1 MFDQALIEEALTLT
15 IIGLST
21 AFSLLFF
28 LSISIWIVGKL
39 FADKSDQ
46 VPEGEVFQEE
56 RNKAL
61 AASIAVATLVEIH
74 ENSAILPTPVPR

>member
-46 VPEGEVFQEE
+46 VPEGEVSQEE
-56 RNKAL
+56 LNNAL
-61 AASIAVATLVEIH
+61 AASLAVSTLVEIH

>member
-46 VPEGEVFQEE
+46 VPEGEVSQEE
-56 RNKAL
+56 RNKVL